1 MSIRSSLLIVTISVG
16 VLVGAIVGLI
26 SILNL
31 NRNIKREAQERV
43 NHDLMIASAEYS
55 DRLRTLS
62 ENLAE
67 QGTDIE
73 EYMRELR
80 DEGGSS
86 ADLMPEIS
94 RELQEIKESLDLTVL
109 NICTPDGEPLA
120 GSYPRDARNVPVE
133 QDSVLRRALLGS
145 TAAGTVLHD
154 SERLRLE
161 GGVALAKAAVVY
173 QSNGPEEPVTDSA
186 LFWWTAVPVKD
197 AEGRIT
203 ALLYG
208 GRMLNYNFDI
218 VDALQ
223 GLIYGEDIYNGKPV
237 GTVTIF
243 LNSIRVATNVRGPDN
258 SRAIGT
264 KVSREVEEKVLE
276 EGERWNDRA
285 LVVDAWYISGYQ
297 PLSEPDGNI
306 IGMLYVGL
314 LESPYEEISR
324 EVVFRVV
331 WPAIV
336 LLAVAVAISL
346 FLIRRIT
353 SPLQNLSK
361 AASHLK
367 EANWDYTIETT
378 SNFREIDQLT
388 QVFHDMQEAIAAR
401 DKSLQEKNKSL
412 EEKNRN
418 YMEMLGF
425 ITHELKSP
433 MAAAQQMIN
442 VVLDGFIGDMPEK
455 TAEILERIRRAL
467 EQSQDMVK
475 NYLDLSRAERGELEV
490 NKTEIDVRKDVI
502 DPVVEQTAQLFDWK
516 KMKLEVSGPEEL
528 KTKADPELLKIAL
541 TNYLNNAAKYGRDE
555 GEARLEIGRENGWI
569 DISVW
574 NEGDGFTED
583 EKNNLFKKFSRLR
596 NNASR
601 GSRGS
606 GLGLFLCRQ
615 IAELHGGKVD
625 ADAELGKW
633 ARFDLRIPSEG

>member
-1 MSIRSSLLIVTISVG
+1 
-16 VLVGAIVGLI
+16 
-26 SILNL
+26 
-31 NRNIKREAQERV
+31 
-43 NHDLMIASAEYS
+43 
-55 DRLRTLS
+55 
-62 ENLAE
+62 
-67 QGTDIE
+67 
-73 EYMRELR
+73 
-80 DEGGSS
+80 
-86 ADLMPEIS
+86 
-94 RELQEIKESLDLTVL
+94 
-109 NICTPDGEPLA
+109 
-120 GSYPRDARNVPVE
+120 
-133 QDSVLRRALLGS
+133 
-145 TAAGTVLHD
+145 
-154 SERLRLE
+154 
-161 GGVALAKAAVVY
+161 
-173 QSNGPEEPVTDSA
+173 
-186 LFWWTAVPVKD
+186 
-197 AEGRIT
+197 
-203 ALLYG
+203 
-208 GRMLNYNFDI
+208 
-218 VDALQ
+218 
-223 GLIYGEDIYNGKPV
+223 
-237 GTVTIF
+237 
-243 LNSIRVATNVRGPDN
+243 
-258 SRAIGT
+258 
-264 KVSREVEEKVLE
+264 VEEKVLE

-314 LESPYEEISR
+314 LESPYKEIGR

-331 WPAIV
+331 WPAVV
-336 LLAVAVAISL
+336 LLAVAVGISL

-388 QVFHDMQEAIAAR
+388 RVFHDMQEAIAAR

-516 KMKLEVSGPEEL
+516 KMKLEVTGPEEL
-528 KTKADPELLKIAL
+528 QTEADPELLKIAL
-541 TNYLNNAAKYGRDE
+541 TNYLNNAAKYGREE
-555 GEARLEIGRENGWI
+555 GKARLEIGQKNGWI

-633 ARFDLRIPSEG
+633 ARFDLRIPAEG

>member
-16 VLVGAIVGLI
+16 VLVGAIVGLV

-31 NRNIKREAQERV
+31 NRNIQREAQERV
-43 NHDLMIASAEYS
+43 NHDLMIASAEFS
-55 DRLRTLS
+55 DRL
-62 ENLAE
+62 EILAE
-67 QGTDIE
+67 NMTERGKDVE
-73 EYMRELR
+73 EHV
-80 DEGGSS
+80 
-86 ADLMPEIS
+86 
-94 RELQEIKESLDLTVL
+94 RELQEDTDTSAGLQREISQELQTIKESLDLTVL
-109 NICTPDGEPLA
+109 NICGPDGEPLI
-120 GSYPRDARNVPVE
+120 GSFPEDAEEVPVE
-133 QDSVLRRALLGS
+133 KDPVLRRALLGS
-145 TAAGTVLHD
+145 AAFGTVLLD
-154 SERLRLE
+154 ADRLRLE

-173 QSNGPEEPVTDSA
+173 QSNGPEEPVTRSA
-186 LFWWTAVPVKD
+186 LFWWAAVPVKD
-197 AEGRIT
+197 ADGRIV

-208 GRMLNYNFDI
+208 GRMLNYNFEI
-218 VDALQ
+218 VDRLQ

-243 LNSIRVATNVRGPDN
+243 LGTVRVATNVKGPDN

-264 KVSREVEEKVLE
+264 RVSREVAEKVLE
-276 EGERWNDRA
+276 GGERWNARA

-297 PLSEPDGNI
+297 PISEPDGNI
-306 IGMLYVGL
+306 IGMLYAGL
-314 LESPYEEISR
+314 LEAPYREISR

-331 WPAIV
+331 WPALV
-336 LLAVAVAISL
+336 LLAVAVAVSL

-353 SPLQNLSK
+353 SPLRDLSE

-367 EANWDYTIETT
+367 EANWDYKIETT
-378 SNFREIDQLT
+378 SNFSEIAQLT
-388 QVFHDMQEAIAAR
+388 EVFQDMQEAIAAR
-401 DKSLQEKNKSL
+401 DKTLQEKNKSL

-433 MAAAQQMIN
+433 MTAAQQMIN

-490 NKTEIDVRKDVI
+490 NKTEIELRKDVI

-516 KMKLEVSGPEEL
+516 KMELEVSAPEEL
-528 KTKADPELLKIAL
+528 KTEADSELLKIAL
-541 TNYLNNAAKYGRDE
+541 TNYLNNAAKYGRE
-555 GEARLEIGRENGWI
+555 QGKARLEIGRENGWI
-569 DISVW
+569 NISVW
-574 NEGDGFTED
+574 NEGDGFTEEE
-583 EKNNLFKKFSRLR
+583 EKKLFQKFSRLR

-625 ADAELGKW
+625 AQAELGKW
-633 ARFDLRIPSEG
+633 ARFDLRIPAGT